1 MDWDRRTFVKF
12 AVGAVIGVH
21 ASPLIP
27 KLMDDSTI
35 WTQNWSW
42 VPNPEGG
49 GVAYART
56 VSPQTGTGVL
66 AKIVNSRVAGERA
79 IRVEGDPDHPL
90 SQGGVVPADA
100 SALQLLYNE
109 EIRVTSP
116 MLRNRKTGEVMRI
129 TWSEALDQ
137 LAGNLS
143 ELAKSGKAHQS
154 LALAPDPSDVT
165 GRILSRLMHSLG
177 SPNTA
182 YTPTPRETMA
192 LAGVFMMGQPF
203 LGFDLANANYVVSFG
218 TPLLEGFGA
227 PVAVRQAY
235 AKWRGYPKNPGTL
248 VQIEPRASVT
258 AGQADE
264 WLPCKAGS
272 EGALAL
278 AMCRI
283 MLEEGIYDKSI
294 ESAYGFDDMKGF
306 AGFKSML
313 MKDYDRNKIAKMAGI
328 PLAKLIKITLAFAKA
343 ERAVAVCGPG
353 NSGDPG
359 RMYDFMAVLA
369 LNAFKG
375 NLGKPGG
382 VLTQQPLPLKAL
394 AGDIADPQQPP
405 LAGGERPFNVN
416 NVNAMAKAALAKK
429 PYGIKTLILC
439 GGNFVFNGPQANVM
453 HELARKTP
461 FVVAITPYLD
471 ESAAVADLV
480 LPSTHWL
487 EGWGDSTTP
496 YGSPVS
502 SYGVHRPLVK
512 AVPQARDAG
521 DILLA
526 VAQRLGGKVA
536 EALPFKSTEEALAKR
551 SEDLGDFEELA
562 EAGSWV
568 QKKAIYGPP
577 KFNTPSGKLELFSMI
592 LHDLCVKQ
600 AGSADV
606 LENMLAYLGVEGG
619 AKTAFLPHWQKPA
632 AWGDLK
638 GNKLLMQAV
647 PSLRTTWGG
656 DAITPYMVKILPDT
670 MLAEQDK
677 LVVEMNPITAKALHL
692 NDGDL
697 VQVESEEGSLTA
709 KLSVYAGAAPGM
721 VFVPVGL
728 GHEAFGFQVAG
739 KGMNFNNAAGVTSDP
754 MSGMPIWELTGVT
767 VKKARG

>member
-21 ASPLIP
+21 ASPLVP

-42 VPNPEGG
+42 VPVPEDGA
-49 GVAYART
+49 VAYAKT
-56 VSPQTGTGVL
+56 VNPQTGTGVL
-66 AKIVNSRVAGERA
+66 AKIVNGRVDGERA
-79 IRVEGDPDHPL
+79 IRVEGDTEHPL

-100 SALQLLYNE
+100 SALQLLYNDE
-109 EIRVTSP
+109 VRVTSP
-116 MLRNRKTGEVMRI
+116 MLKNRQTGEVMKI

-143 ELAKSGKAHQS
+143 ELSKTGKAHQV
-154 LALAPDPSDVT
+154 LALAPDPSDCT
-165 GRILSRLMHSLG
+165 GRILSRLMQSMG

-182 YTPTPRETMA
+182 FTPTPRETMA

-203 LGFDLANANYVVSFG
+203 LGFDLANADFVVSFG

-227 PVAVRQAY
+227 PAAVRRAF
-235 AKWRGYPKNPGTL
+235 ANWRGYPKNPGHL

-258 AGQADE
+258 ASQADQ

-272 EGALAL
+272 EGAIAL
-278 AMCRI
+278 GMCRI
-283 MLEEGIYDKSI
+283 MIEEGIYDKSI
-294 ESAYGFDDMKGF
+294 ESAHGFNDVKGF

-313 MKDYDRNKIAKMAGI
+313 MKDYSRNKVAKLAGI

-343 ERAVAVCGPG
+343 KRGVAVCGPG

-369 LNAFKG
+369 LNALKG
-375 NLGKPGG
+375 NLGKTGG
-382 VLTQQPLPLKAL
+382 VLAQQPLPLKPLGPA
-394 AGDIADPQQPP
+394 IADPQQPP
-405 LAGGERPFNVN
+405 LAGSERPFNVN
-416 NVNAMAKAALAKK
+416 NVHAMAEAALAKK

-453 HELARKTP
+453 QDLARKTP

-471 ESAAVADLV
+471 ESAAVADLI

-496 YGSPVS
+496 YGSPVAA
-502 SYGVHRPLVK
+502 YGLHRPLVK
-512 AVPQARDAG
+512 AVPLARDTG

-526 VAQRLGGKVA
+526 VAQRLGGKVV
-536 EALPFKSTEEALAKR
+536 EALPFKTTAEALAKR
-551 SEDLGDFEELA
+551 SEDMGDFEELA
-562 EAGSWV
+562 EAGYWV
-568 QKKAIYGPP
+568 QKKPAYG
-577 KFNTPSGKLELFSMI
+577 KIQFNTTSGKLELFSTI
-592 LHDLCVKQ
+592 LHDLSVKR

-606 LENMLAYLGVEGG
+606 LERMLVYLGVQGG
-619 AKTAFLPHWQKPA
+619 AQRAFLPHWQPPA
-632 AWGDLK
+632 AWSEMKGDSLI
-638 GNKLLMQAV
+638 MQAV

-656 DAITPYMVKILPDT
+656 DAITPYMVKILSDT
-670 MLAEQDK
+670 MLADKDK
-677 LVVEMNPITAKALHL
+677 LVVEMNPQTAKALHL
-692 NDGDL
+692 YDGDM
-697 VQVESEEGSLTA
+697 VMVESGEGSLRA
-709 KLSVYAGAAPGM
+709 KLSLFKGAAPGM
-721 VFVPVGL
+721 VFAPVGL

-739 KGMNFNNAAGVTSDP
+739 KGMNFNNAARVVSDP